1 MNPNA
6 LDRTAAWLLNM
17 NMMLE
22 DESIEPD
29 FKHRDNMRNKEEM
42 TQIEKFHV
50 HNTRETLWRLVSNR

>member
-29 FKHRDNMRNKEEM
+29 FKHRDKIRSMEEM
-42 TQIEKFHV
+42 SQIDKV
-50 HNTRETLWRLVSNR
+50 T